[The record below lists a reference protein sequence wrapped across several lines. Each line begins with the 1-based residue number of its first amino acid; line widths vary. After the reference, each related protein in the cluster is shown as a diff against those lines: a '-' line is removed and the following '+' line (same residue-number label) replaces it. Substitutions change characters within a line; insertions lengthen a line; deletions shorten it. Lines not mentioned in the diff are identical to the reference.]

1 MHLNQLELL
10 RTVVEYGGYQG
21 ASKHLGVVRSAI
33 HRKIR
38 VLETEVGRR
47 LFERNGRRVQL
58 TKAGQRL
65 LDLQVRIQE
74 ETGQTLSEIRELTRE
89 RD

>member
-10 RTVVEYGGYQG
+10 RTVAECGGYEG
-21 ASKHLGVVRSAI
+21 AGKHLGIVRSAI

-38 VLETEVGRR
+38 VLEAEVGRR
-47 LFERNGRRVQL
+47 LFERNGRRVLL

-74 ETGQTLSEIRELTRE
+74 ETGQTLSEIRDLTRD
-89 RD
+89 RV